1 MDLVLGHEG
10 GFFSC
15 CSVRLY
21 YLILFFNKYK
31 QLPKTFDSKGFYTW
45 YKQNTTEDITFSYFE
60 NYENINEMITY
71 TRDINYHECYQYKK
85 YTTLDLEK
93 LLPIIRKYFTPTST
107 IQDIKTEIMQK
118 YSLDFDNICVL
129 FYRGNDK
136 ATEITLPSFDEYIT
150 YADEI
155 LKKQPNIKFLIQSD
169 ETNFINAMKVY
180 YPDNHII
187 FNDEIRHIPRRNTT
201 VDRTT
206 FNESNYYY
214 SKKYLAIT
222 LIMSKCKYIICN
234 SGNCSIWIVF
244 FRTNV
249 ENIIQ
254 LCAIESL

>member
-45 YKQNTTEDITFSYFE
+45 YKQNTTEDITFEYFE

-85 YTTLDLEK
+85 YTTLDLK
-93 LLPIIRKYFTPTST
+93 VLLPLIHKYFTPT
-107 IQDIKTEIMQK
+107 DEIMNIKNTIECK
-118 YSLDFDNICVL
+118 YSLDYDNICVL

-136 ATEITLPSFDEYIT
+136 ITEISLPSFDEYIL

-169 ETNFINAMKVY
+169 ETNFINVMRLQ
-180 YPDNHII
+180 YPTNHIV

-201 VDRTT
+201 VDKII
-206 FNESNYYY
+206 FKEHNYTY

-234 SGNCSIWIVF
+234 SGNCAIWTVF
-244 FRTNV
+244 YRQNTDNV
-249 ENIIQ
+249 IQ
-254 LCAIESL
+254 LSAIDSL